1 MDEAYRKSKGWR
13 TVEEIIVQ
21 SMKEGVKY
29 TKFANKFYST
39 YDSPYGNRLNV
50 QKCGVIRRMLREGK
64 LKIEGTTIKLVED
77 EESKTDT

>member
-21 SMKEGVKY
+21 RMKEGVKY

-39 YDSPYGNRLNV
+39 HDSPYGNRLNV

-64 LKIEGTTIKLVED
+64 LKIEGTTIKLVEN

>member
-21 SMKEGVKY
+21 RMKEGVKY

-64 LKIEGTTIKLVED
+64 LKIEGTTIKLVEN
-77 EESKTDT
+77 EGKTNT

>member
-21 SMKEGVKY
+21 RMKEGVKY
-29 TKFANKFYST
+29 TKFANRFYST
-39 YDSPYGNRLNV
+39 HDSPYGSRLNQ

-64 LKIEGTTIKLVED
+64 LKIEGTTIKLVEN

>member
-21 SMKEGVKY
+21 RMKEGVKY

-64 LKIEGTTIKLVED
+64 LKIEGTTIKLVD
-77 EESKTDT
+77 NEESKTDT

>member
-21 SMKEGVKY
+21 RMKEGVKY
-29 TKFANKFYST
+29 TKFANRFYST

-64 LKIEGTTIKLVED
+64 LKIEGTTIKLVD
-77 EESKTDT
+77 NEESKTDT

>member
-21 SMKEGVKY
+21 RMKEGVKY

-39 YDSPYGNRLNV
+39 HDSPYGSRLNV

-64 LKIEGTTIKLVED
+64 LKIEGTTIKLVEN